1 MKKIIDYIRRKLSVR
16 VSLWVVMFAA
26 VIFIAALSF
35 LFYQAREAVRQEA
48 FNRATQIL
56 DKTSLRVDSILNRV
70 EVASDM
76 TKWIVQCHPD
86 QPDSMFVYSRGMLL
100 NNPDFYNCSIAFE
113 PYYFK
118 DKGLYYSIYT
128 KHVGDSIRTI
138 QGGSDSYQYF
148 YTDWYLMPKLLGK
161 ACWTE
166 PYMDIDVATNT
177 SEMVTSYCQTITD
190 KQGQFIGVVNVSLSI
205 SWLSQTIS
213 AVKPYPNSYSIMI
226 GRGGTYF
233 VHPDTTKITRQTIF
247 TQTIETPDTALTA
260 LGYAMQNGEEGMK
273 HMKVNDEDS
282 YVFYKPLSK
291 TGCSMAIVC
300 PESDIFSG
308 FDRLRHTVIAIV
320 AVGLLLMLILFIRI
334 ITREL
339 NPLRRLADEAE
350 TIASGQFDSQ
360 LPDFRRKDEIGQLS
374 HSFGNM
380 QQSLVKYIEELKNTT
395 AQKASIES
403 DLRIASAIQMGML
416 PEKFPTKADRD
427 DVQLFASLTPAKEV
441 GGDLFDFY
449 FRDEKL
455 FFCIGDVSGKG
466 VPASLF
472 MAVTRSTFRTL
483 SAHESLPDRIVTTM
497 NKTIVDMNKT
507 NMFVTLFVGALD
519 LPTGRLRYCNAGHDA
534 PLLVGTRVEELPCDA
549 NIPVGFM
556 PAWKYTLQETQ
567 ISPGTTILLFTDGL
581 TEAMDADNIQFQIER
596 VNEVAAKALALGLLE
611 PQQLISQMTDAVHQ
625 FVGDAEQ
632 SDDLTM
638 MAIQYIK
645 QHSAVQM
652 QKTIVLSN
660 DTQEVP
666 LLNDFVDEV
675 CLTVGFDEFV
685 TMQIKVAVEEAVVNV
700 MKYAYPTG
708 KHGDVTIEASSNDVR
723 LKFTIIDSGKPFD
736 PTVQAEVD
744 TTLSAQDRNIG
755 GLGIHIMRQNMDSIN
770 YERMGDLNVLTLRKK
785 LKIEK

>member
-1 MKKIIDYIRRKLSVR
+1 MVL
-16 VSLWVVMFAA
+16 FAA
-26 VIFIAALSF
+26 TIFVAALSV
-35 LFYQAREAVRQEA
+35 LFYQAREAVHQEA
-48 FNRATQIL
+48 ISRATQTL
-56 DKTSLRVDSILNRV
+56 DKTSLRVEGILNRV

-76 TKWIVQCHPD
+76 TKWLVLRHPD
-86 QPDSMFVYSRGMLL
+86 KADSMFVYSRSMLL

-113 PYYFK
+113 PYHFK
-118 DKGLYYSIYT
+118 DKGLYFSAYT
-128 KHVGDSIRTI
+128 KHIGDSIRTI
-138 QGGSDSYQYF
+138 QGGSDHYQYF
-148 YTDWYLMPKLLGK
+148 YTDWYLMPKLLEHP
-161 ACWTE
+161 CWTE
-166 PYMDIDVATNT
+166 PYIDLDVTTNT
-177 SEMVTSYCQTITD
+177 SEMVTSYCQTIED
-190 KQGQFIGVVNVSLSI
+190 RGGKVIGVINTSLSI
-205 SWLSQTIS
+205 TWLSHNIS

-247 TQTIETPDTALTA
+247 THTLEQPDTALTA
-260 LGYAMQNGEEGMK
+260 LGYAMQRGEEGMK
-273 HMKVNDEDS
+273 HMNIDGEDC
-282 YVFYKPLSK
+282 YVFYKPLGQ

-308 FDRLRHTVIAIV
+308 FDRLRRTIMAIV
-320 AVGLLLMLILFIRI
+320 TVGLLLMLVFFIRI

-339 NPLRRLADEAE
+339 TPLRRLADEAE
-350 TIASGQFDSQ
+350 TIASGQFDVV
-360 LPDFRRKDEIGQLS
+360 LPDFKRIDEIGQLS

-380 QQSLVKYIEELKNTT
+380 QQSLVKYIEELKDTT

-403 DLRIASAIQMGML
+403 DLRIANDIQMGML
-416 PEKFPTKADRD
+416 PEVFPSSADRD
-427 DVQLFASLTPAKEV
+427 DVQLYASLTPAKEV

-472 MAVTRSTFRTL
+472 MAVTRSTFRTV
-483 SAHESLPDRIVTTM
+483 SAHESMPDRIVNTM
-497 NKTIVDMNKT
+497 NKAIADMNKSH
-507 NMFVTLFVGALD
+507 MFVTLFVGVLD

-534 PLLVGTRVEELPCDA
+534 PLLVGAGIGELPCDA

-556 PAWKYTLQETQ
+556 PTWKYTQQEIQ
-567 ISPGTTILLFTDGL
+567 IFQGTTIFLFTDGL
-581 TEAMDADNIQFQIER
+581 TEAMNAQYEQFQMER
-596 VNEVAAKALALGLLE
+596 ITDVAKQALNHGEHA
-611 PQQLISQMTDAVHQ
+611 PRRIISLMTDAVHQ

-645 QHSAVQM
+645 QQSDAKM
-652 QKTIVLSN
+652 EKSIVLTN

-666 LLNDFVDEV
+666 KLNAFVEEI
-675 CLTVGFDEFV
+675 CQTVGFDDIV
-685 TMQIKVAVEEAVVNV
+685 TMQVMVAVEEAVVNV

-708 KHGDVTIEASSNDVR
+708 KRGNVTIEASLNDVR

-744 TTLSAQDRNIG
+744 TTLSAEERNIG

-770 YERMGDLNVLTLRKK
+770 YERMDNLNVLTLRKK
-785 LKIEK
+785 VKSEGCD